1 MTDQTWLHSL
11 APEID
16 TVALWAWAMDYDIPQ
31 KALEPILQQLQA
43 AYQKGARAGYSAA
56 LAAANTGEG
65 L

>member
-31 KALEPILQQLQA
+31 KALDAILQQLQA
-43 AYQKGARAGYSAA
+43 AYQRGYSAA
-56 LAAANTGEG
+56 LAAAKQAKGG
-65 L
+65 AL